1 MWCRGVGAAYDILHF
16 KHPIVPFTLDGM
28 EWSSPY
34 NQQDVSWADCAAQY
48 GGNWWF
54 KNCSVFTPTTVNPVW
69 YNLADTTFRP
79 MKKSRLMIK
88 PQQ

>member
-1 MWCRGVGAAYDILHF
+1 MWCRGVGAAYDILHI
-16 KHPIVPFTLDGM
+16 KIPTMPFTLDGT

-34 NQQDVSWADCAAQY
+34 NENDVSWTNCAARY

-54 KNCSVFTPTTVNPVW
+54 KNCSVFTPTTANPVW

-79 MKKSRLMIK
+79 MKKSRLMVK